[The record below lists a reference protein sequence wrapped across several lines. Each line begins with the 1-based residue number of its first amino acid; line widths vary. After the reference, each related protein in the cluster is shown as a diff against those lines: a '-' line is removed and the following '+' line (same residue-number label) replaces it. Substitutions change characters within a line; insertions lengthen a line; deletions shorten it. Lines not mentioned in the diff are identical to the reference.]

1 MEHKALMS
9 YHISQ
14 DEIDELNRLMKGD
27 NPRQVRNRA
36 HAILLLLED
45 RMSYDDVANLLRVH
59 VNSVRGWAER
69 WVEQKIDGLYDLE
82 GRGAKPIFSK
92 EDEDIILECIEKEPR
107 SLRKVADM
115 VEQRTG
121 KKAGIETYRRILK
134 KLGKSWKRNRKI
146 TKGEP
151 EPEEYEK
158 AKSDVRELKQMA
170 ADGDI
175 DLYFMDEAGF
185 NLTPCIPC
193 AWQDIGRDGTIGI
206 RSSHSKR
213 INCLGFMSPHLK
225 DLVSFSREGNI
236 DSDFVIEAVDQFA
249 ESRTKP
255 AVVVTDNAPIHKSKA
270 FASRIEYWEK
280 LGVTFYFISPYSPEL
295 NLIEIL
301 WRKIKYEW
309 LPNCAYESMSA
320 LRLALRE
327 ILRAFGTKYYS
338 IDFYGY

>member
-1 MEHKALMS
+1 MN

-14 DEIDELNRLMKGD
+14 DEIGELNRLIKGD
-27 NPRQVRNRA
+27 ESRQVRNRA

-45 RMSYDDVANLLRVH
+45 RMSFEDVAHILRVH
-59 VNSVRGWAER
+59 VNSVRNWADR

-92 EDEDIILECIEKEPR
+92 EDENIILECIEKEPR

-151 EPEEYEK
+151 DPEKYDK
-158 AKSDVRELKQMA
+158 AKSDVQELKLMA
-170 ADGDI
+170 ADGEI

-213 INCLGFMSPHLK
+213 INCLGLMSPSLK
-225 DLVSFSREGNI
+225 DLVSFSHEGNI
-236 DSDFVIEAVDQFA
+236 DSDFVIESVDQFA

-270 FASRIEYWEK
+270 FAARMEYWEQ

-320 LRLALRE
+320 LRLTLRE
-327 ILRAFGTKYYS
+327 ILECFGAKNYS